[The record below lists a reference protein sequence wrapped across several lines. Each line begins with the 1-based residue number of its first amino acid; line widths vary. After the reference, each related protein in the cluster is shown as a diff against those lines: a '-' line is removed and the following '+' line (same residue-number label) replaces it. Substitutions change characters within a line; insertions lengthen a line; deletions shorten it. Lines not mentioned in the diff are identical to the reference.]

1 MSLSRVWV
9 AAPTLCLFIGA
20 AIATAAHAQ
29 QAAPAPA
36 VIVAPAKIM
45 DLRETADFT
54 GRVAAVQ
61 KVGIRARVSGFL
73 EAVNFVEGEK
83 VAADA
88 LLYEVEDGAYRAAVE
103 EIDGSIRAAD
113 AERRLAEID
122 RDRKAQLVA
131 RQTASQ
137 SELDVAEAQLSR
149 AEGQLMRLNG
159 SKKRAEL
166 DLSYTRIVAPFE
178 GMVGLSAVDVGALVA
193 PDSGSLVTLTRLDP
207 INVEFPV
214 ATAAY
219 LRYREAEQRG
229 EVGREANVQVI
240 LPNGTTYP
248 RRGKINFVASDVA
261 QGTDTVIVRAGFDN
275 PDAVLLDGALV
286 RVTLEDTTPQNV
298 LAVPQQAVQRD
309 QAGAFVMV
317 VGKDSTVELRRVDI
331 ARNVRGQAVI
341 SKGLVE
347 GERVITDGV
356 GKVRPGI
363 KVEPLQETGG

>member
-1 MSLSRVWV
+1 M
-9 AAPTLCLFIGA
+9 AA
-20 AIATAAHAQ
+20 
-29 QAAPAPA
+29 
-36 VIVAPAKIM
+36 
-45 DLRETADFT
+45 
-54 GRVAAVQ
+54 
-61 KVGIRARVSGFL
+61 
-73 EAVNFVEGEK
+73 
-83 VAADA
+83 
-88 LLYEVEDGAYRAAVE
+88 
-103 EIDGSIRAAD
+103 
-113 AERRLAEID
+113 RR
-122 RDRKAQLVA
+122 
-131 RQTASQ
+131 
-137 SELDVAEAQLSR
+137 
-149 AEGQLMRLNG
+149 
-159 SKKRAEL
+159 RAEL

-248 RRGKINFVASDVA
+248 KRGKINFVASDVA

-317 VGKDSTVELRRVDI
+317 VGKDSTVELRRSRHRPQR
-331 ARNVRGQAVI
+331 A
-341 SKGLVE
+341 
-347 GERVITDGV
+347 
-356 GKVRPGI
+356 RPGSDLEGPRRGGARHHRRRRQGHGRVS
-363 KVEPLQETGG
+363 KSSRCKTTGG